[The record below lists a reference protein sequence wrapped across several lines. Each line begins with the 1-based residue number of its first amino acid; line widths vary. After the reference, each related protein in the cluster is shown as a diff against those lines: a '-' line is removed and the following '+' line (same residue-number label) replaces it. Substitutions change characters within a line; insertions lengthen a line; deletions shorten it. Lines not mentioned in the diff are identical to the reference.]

1 MGHRVTTLNVNTIEP
16 AGATLTI
23 GADGDSVVVGGNDI
37 RANTY
42 KDAGGNTLFT
52 SDGSG
57 NLSSVNSG
65 LSGSLKLIQSQTASS
80 SSAVAFTTGIDS
92 TYKKYIFKFVNIKA
106 ATNAETFCFQANA
119 VGQDNYNETITS
131 VYFRQYHHENDGGG
145 AGLGLQS
152 APPNT
157 LSQTTG
163 AQALIYAIGN
173 EADECGVGELHIY
186 NPASTTFAKQ
196 WWARCNSHAVGAN
209 DLSYE
214 TMIAGYLNVTA
225 AITQVEFKMTSGNIA
240 DGTIKLY
247 GVS

>member
-1 MGHRVTTLNVNTIEP
+1 MTSTLKVNTIEP
-16 AGATLTI
+16 AGNSLTLGASGDTVVI
-23 GADGDSVVVGGNDI
+23 GNNDI

-42 KDAGGNTLFT
+42 KDAGGNTLWV

-57 NLSSVNSG
+57 NLSSVNSA

-80 SSAVAFTTGIDS
+80 SSSVTFTTGIDS

-106 ATNAETFCFQANA
+106 ATNGETFTFQTNA
-119 VGQDNYNETITS
+119 SSQSGYIETLNS
-131 VYFRQYHHENDGGG
+131 VYFRQYHQENDGGG
-145 AGLGLQS
+145 AGLGIQS
-152 APPNT
+152 AAPSMYGNG
-157 LSQTTG
+157 TG
-163 AQALIYAIGN
+163 YQALIYAIGN

-209 DLSYE
+209 DLTYE
-214 TMIAGYLNVTA
+214 TMIAGYFNVTA
-225 AITQVEFKMTSGNIA
+225 ALTQFEFKMTSGNIA